1 MRIAFFVNSI
11 EEEFPHYTTTVLAF
25 AALSRGHEICY
36 VTPGDFVLRP
46 DDTLM
51 VRALQLPSSAY
62 KKLETLHKDLQGD
75 KTKVTT
81 IDIREIDIIF
91 LRNDPS
97 QDAAE
102 RLGQPMSARCSV
114 ASPSSAACWSST
126 IQAV

>member
-11 EEEFPHYTTTVLAF
+11 EDEFPHYTTTVLAF

-51 VRALQLPSSAY
+51 VSALGLPSSAY

-75 KTKVTT
+75 ETKVTT
-81 IDIREIDIIF
+81 IDVREIDVIF

-102 RLGQPMSARCSV
+102 RPW
-114 ASPSSAACWSST
+114 AAHVGAMFGRL
-126 IQAV
+126 AVERGVLSRQ